1 MHLNARTTKG
11 LISHPALQ
19 TFGDNNELTDAN
31 PLSRRILPLQNGKE
45 LLLKFFEDWDTTI
58 SETHTKILAIAE
70 DEKLDPD
77 EKLRLEEELLIE
89 LNQFLANLRAEVEK
103 IVKGS
108 PDDIRSLYLT
118 TFNRWRPD

>member
-1 MHLNARTTKG
+1 MLEQLKALF
-11 LISHPALQ
+11 LILRSKLLVTIMSLQ
-19 TFGDNNELTDAN
+19 M
-31 PLSRRILPLQNGKE
+31 RIRYPDEYYLFKMEKE
-45 LLLKFFEDWDTTI
+45 LRLKFFEDWDTTI

>member
-1 MHLNARTTKG
+1 MLEQLKALF
-11 LISHPALQ
+11 LILRSKLLVTIMSLQ
-19 TFGDNNELTDAN
+19 M
-31 PLSRRILPLQNGKE
+31 RIRYPDEYYLFKMEKE